1 MVRLSGK
8 ALSSLWGRI
17 LGARDGKHM
26 IWYHMT
32 VEHKCSLRVKYCIER
47 QLQLSLNYLG
57 SPYHAVFD
65 LQLRLS

>member
-8 ALSSLWGRI
+8 ALRSLWGEF
-17 LGARDGKHM
+17 LVQGMANM

-32 VEHKCSLRVKYCIER
+32 VEHKCSPRVKYCIER

-57 SPYHAVFD
+57 LPYHAVFD